1 MRSSLCAGDYASVY
15 VQPGVREPSA
25 SIIQSRRGA
34 QSTNDAHWL
43 APEPGADLR
52 DAEQKRHVKT
62 ISKRALELKE
72 QQNAVEYR
80 GLCLKWDTE
89 TQFAPTLLES
99 QFC

>member
-25 SIIQSRRGA
+25 SLIQSGRGA
-34 QSTNDAHWL
+34 QSTDDAHWL
-43 APEPGADLR
+43 PPVRGADLR

-72 QQNAVEYR
+72 QQNAVEYIYISI
-80 GLCLKWDTE
+80 WV
-89 TQFAPTLLES
+89 
-99 QFC
+99 